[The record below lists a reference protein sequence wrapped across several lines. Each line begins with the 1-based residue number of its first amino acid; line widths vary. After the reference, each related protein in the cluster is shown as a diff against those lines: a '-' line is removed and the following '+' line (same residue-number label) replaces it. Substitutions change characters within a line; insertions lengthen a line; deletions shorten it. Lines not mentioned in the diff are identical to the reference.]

1 MKTWISLLCTIAMI
15 CISAGK
21 AWADPAPL
29 FEDTFTGIDPS
40 FGTNL
45 GTAVQV
51 KGGKMIFTL
60 PGGGW
65 ERLIY
70 QVGFFADCDMSLT
83 VSSVTGDISSSNNA
97 GIIFWG
103 IDNTDFYEFVVG
115 ADGTS
120 NVYRMSGGRWLNPAS
135 IPPSSTVN
143 KGLGA
148 SNLLRVVTKGNQA
161 TCYINGTQ
169 VTAITG
175 MPPAGGGLVGLYT
188 QSTAN
193 PATLTVQDFKILPAP
208 LTPPSQ

>member
-1 MKTWISLLCTIAMI
+1 MKTWISLFCVIAMS

-29 FEDTFTGIDPS
+29 FEDTFTSLDPS

-60 PGGGW
+60 GGNGF

-83 VSSVTGDISSSNNA
+83 VSSIAGDVSSSNNA

-103 IDNTDFYEFVVG
+103 IDSTDFYEFVVG

-120 NVYRMSGGRWLNPAS
+120 CVYRLSGGRWLNPAS
-135 IPPSSTVN
+135 IPPSATVN

-148 SNLLRVVTKGNQA
+148 SNLIRVVTKGNQA

-175 MPPAGGGLVGLYT
+175 MPPAGGGLVGLYAQT
-188 QSTAN
+188 TAN
-193 PATLTVQDFKILPAP
+193 PATLTVQDFKILPPP
-208 LTPPSQ
+208 LAPPSQ